1 AQDPIEGGR
10 RPAALQMSEHA
21 RSRFFSSAFG
31 DFARNHVANSAE
43 AKFAAFDVAF
53 NLLPIFRA
61 RAFGDDN
68 ERAETASGFPLLY
81 RLSNFVVIKRNL
93 RNQNDV
99 RDASDAAVKR
109 DPASV
114 PSHNFAN
121 NQPYVTR

>member
-1 AQDPIEGGR
+1 
-10 RPAALQMSEHA
+10 MTEHA
-21 RSRFFSSAFG
+21 RTRFLPSAF
-31 DFARNHVANSAE
+31 DNFARDNVADSAQS
-43 AKFAAFDVAF
+43 KFAAFNIAF

-61 RAFGDDN
+61 RAFGDNN

-99 RDASDAAVKR
+99 RAASDAAVKR